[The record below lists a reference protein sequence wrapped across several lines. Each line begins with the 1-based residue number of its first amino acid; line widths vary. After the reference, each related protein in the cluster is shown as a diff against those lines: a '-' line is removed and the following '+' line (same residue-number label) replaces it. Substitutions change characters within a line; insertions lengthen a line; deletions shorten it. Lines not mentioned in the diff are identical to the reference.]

1 MSASYEG
8 YKLVAV
14 LVLYL
19 LTLRLAYVV
28 GRKDTLKKVKRGDY
42 EPK

>member
-1 MSASYEG
+1 MRE
-8 YKLVAV
+8 LAV
-14 LVLYL
+14 LALYL

-28 GRKDTLKKVKRGDY
+28 GRQDTLKKVKRGDY